1 VNILFLHQN
10 FPGQFK
16 HLALE
21 ACKVASARQGRIVC
35 LGVENRGTSYVK
47 AHSQLSSLTYVQYKY
62 LRNSSPNIHPWL
74 QDSES
79 KLIRGESCASACAQ
93 LKQAGFQ
100 PSVIIQHSGWGEGLF
115 LNLIFPGVPIL
126 SYQEFFYQ
134 THGTDFDFDPEFQG
148 RHTWQ
153 DLAKLQAKK
162 ASQLLSLE
170 QATWNLTPTLF
181 QKKTFPKAFQNSIS
195 VIHDGIDCNTIDGI
209 ANESHLKI
217 ESCKLVIEESEKIA
231 TCVMR
236 SIEPYRGCHTLIR
249 SIPYLQQLNDPSL
262 QLIIVGNTSTISYGS
277 PCPEGSWKDYFLKE
291 INGSY
296 DPSRVHF
303 VGNLAY
309 QDLIKLLKRSNAHIY
324 LTYPF
329 VLSWSLLEAMA
340 CRCAIVGSNT
350 APVREAIADE
360 QTGLL
365 TDFFEP
371 AQLAEQV
378 TRLLTNPDLASKLGN
393 NARKLIEEKYALS
406 RCLPQQ
412 MALIELVA
420 NGILKQA

>member
-1 VNILFLHQN
+1 MNILIIHQN

-16 HLALE
+16 HLALH
-21 ACKVASARQGRIVC
+21 ASKLVADKAGRVVC
-35 LGVENRGTSYVK
+35 LGVEGFSEEYKRVYSNYPN
-47 AHSQLSSLTYVQYKY
+47 LTYIQYKY
-62 LRNSSPNIHPWL
+62 LRSSNQSTHSWL

-79 KLIRGESCASACAQ
+79 KIIRGESCASVCHE
-93 LKQAGFQ
+93 LKKAGFT
-100 PSVIIQHSGWGEGLF
+100 PDIIIQHSGWGEGLF
-115 LNLIFPGVPIL
+115 LNIIYPRVPIL
-126 SYQEFFYQ
+126 SYQEFFYR
-134 THGTDFDFDPEFQG
+134 THGGDFDFDPEFQG
-148 RHTWQ
+148 QHSWQ
-153 DLAKLQAKK
+153 DLARVQAKK

-170 QATWNLTPTLF
+170 QATWNFTPTLF
-181 QKKTFPKAFQNSIS
+181 QKKTFPKAFQDSFS
-195 VIHDGIDCNTIDGI
+195 VIHDGINCAAIDHVKKPSSFVMSKCEFHI
-209 ANESHLKI
+209 QDSHRI
-217 ESCKLVIEESEKIA
+217 V

-249 SIPYLQQLNDPSL
+249 SIPFLQKLNDPSVHL
-262 QLIIVGNTSTISYGS
+262 VIVGNTSTVSYGS
-277 PCPEGSWKDYFLKE
+277 PCPKGSWKDYFLRE
-291 INGSY
+291 IEGTY
-296 DPSRVHF
+296 DESRVHF
-303 VGNLAY
+303 AGNLAY

-350 APVREAIADE
+350 EPVREVIIDN

-365 TDFFEP
+365 VDFFDP

-378 TRLLTNPDLASKLGN
+378 TRLLANPDLADELGN
-393 NARKLIEEKYALS
+393 NARKLIEKKYALS
-406 RCLPQQ
+406 ECLPQQ